1 MRIGNP
7 GIWNPK
13 YNSGVNR
20 NLGNDWNLESK
31 FPDKACGIQWNL

>member
-20 NLGNDWNLESK
+20 NLGNDWNLESQV
-31 FPDKACGIQWNL
+31 P